1 MKNNSIENRK
11 KSSSLMI
18 FITCMSLFILVC
30 YFSISLNN
38 KGTYSAEKCSEL
50 KKTTYANAQ
59 KCMES
64 CSGSCNG
71 ATCEYTVTVDCPNSN
86 PSSSSSS
93 SNYFETC
100 CSNNGMYA
108 SKSSCESA
116 TNRKCKASAGN
127 ACGGGC
133 YTKTNEGLNCAG
145 NTATKELCEAN
156 TPYSCSQKESNG
168 CWYTTGG
175 YADQAACHSAGFHC
189 TTDSS
194 GKLVPTYK
202 CFSSQGTCQNETGKI
217 CQLYSG
223 CGYVGNGADLG
234 GGVNCTTGDTT
245 GKCGD
250 QTITVCTI
258 SGSHSCKDSA
268 GNSHTYT
275 CSHDSGSQTGPDGS
289 YSTCT
294 LSSTTSVEGC
304 YRANNKLQWFTKAP
318 GSPWT
323 KVSVAKA
330 NCSGCVS
337 GYVENNDGDCVAK
350 PSGST
355 PSNPSSSQPSNKP
368 TPSSNPSS
376 SQPSNEPRPS
386 SSEQNVEENPQTGTI
401 AVAIAWFV
409 GIFAIASSFVY
420 FKKLKEN

>member
-1 MKNNSIENRK
+1 MQNNNIENRK
-11 KSSSLMI
+11 KSSFLMI
-18 FITCMSLFILVC
+18 FITCVSLFILVC

-38 KGTYSAEKCSEL
+38 KGTYSAITCYECKNGGSTWYSPSAIPGVTCTSVQPM
-50 KKTTYANAQ
+50 YCN
-59 KCMES
+59 S
-64 CSGSCNG
+64 SGSS
-71 ATCEYTVTVDCPNSN
+71 SN
-86 PSSSSSS
+86 SSSSGFSL
-93 SNYFETC
+93 ETC
-100 CSNNGMYA
+100 CANNGMYA
-108 SKSSCESA
+108 SITTCQNM
-116 TNRKCKASAGN
+116 TNRKCESAGN
-127 ACGGGC
+127 ACGGC
-133 YTKTNEGLNCAG
+133 YRATNTGLNCSDNASTQKKCEDYTGSKCAQDAG
-145 NTATKELCEAN
+145 
-156 TPYSCSQKESNG
+156 SG
-168 CWYTTGG
+168 CWFTTGG
-175 YADQAACHSAGFHC
+175 YKDQAACHSAGFHC

-386 SSEQNVEENPQTGTI
+386 SSEQNIEENPQTGTI

-409 GIFAIASSFVY
+409 GIFAIASSFIY
-420 FKKLKEN
+420 FEKIKNN